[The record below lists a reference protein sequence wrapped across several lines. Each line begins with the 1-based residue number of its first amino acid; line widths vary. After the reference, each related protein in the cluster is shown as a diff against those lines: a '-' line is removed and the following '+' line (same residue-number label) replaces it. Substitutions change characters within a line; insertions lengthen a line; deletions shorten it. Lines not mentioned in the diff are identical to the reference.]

1 MKSPFPKPPTTFGV
15 SSSSSSLVVAE
26 EKTVNTLREMTGED
40 VKNTP
45 PPITRDETNEDDDA
59 DDDSKTCLLRTKKST
74 SSSLEEEEEEEN
86 DDAKAKKR
94 RRLLLDRRMMG
105 VPPPPTT
112 TLSANAKVAKAT
124 RLESSVFVKKAEKNE
139 ILRDLNTKEEE
150 EKKTDYYYYSV
161 DANEC
166 VHFSIVDKTE
176 EEEEEENN
184 DEANN
189 KGGNFF
195 SAAASKE
202 KRTFEPEFTHQV
214 FRDDETIYGYS
225 EDLRVE
231 VMCLP
236 NVYERYVDVSYSEK
250 VRSSLNPAD
259 DIRANL
265 NGWFPEEGTK
275 ATKEAFMKRAKETSE
290 MEIPGNGG
298 KVIAEWDGEGEESEL
313 KYSIRQYEFKDSER
327 TTVGRWHD
335 NVEPFVAFYIDA
347 ASKIDKNDGRWL
359 WFVLIAQ
366 RKDNLK
372 RWATCGFT
380 TVYQFYAHPFQ
391 RRLRIS
397 QVLVLPPYQR
407 KGFGAKLLDAVRAY
421 ARMQDEAGEGKE
433 VADITVEDPT
443 DQLQRLRDVRDCI
456 AATENKDIVLAVK
469 TAARRAFAAAQ
480 SSTADPLHRKQKLKQ
495 AQAALRL
502 PKRCYETNFK
512 KDLKICEPQA
522 KRVWEALLFVW
533 AKQCQAPS
541 EGVVADAFR
550 TNVLNRLKK
559 KHMAS
564 LGKGEDDVGS
574 KRIRDT
580 KDGGFVMCKGGGEGE
595 RVEIEDTPSIPTA
608 AETQPRNNREDE
620 DEDEDATPKDPAE
633 ALAQL
638 FHECMQ
644 NLAYLSTVAKLSS
657 SSSE

>member
-15 SSSSSSLVVAE
+15 SSSSLVVAE
-26 EKTVNTLREMTGED
+26 EKTVNTKREMTGED

-86 DDAKAKKR
+86 DDDAAKKR

-184 DEANN
+184 DEANNN

-620 DEDEDATPKDPAE
+620 DEDATPKDPAE

>member
-1 MKSPFPKPPTTFGV
+1 MKSPFPKPTTFFGV

-45 PPITRDETNEDDDA
+45 PPITRDETNEDDDD

-74 SSSLEEEEEEEN
+74 SSSLEEEEEEN
-86 DDAKAKKR
+86 DDDAAKKR
-94 RRLLLDRRMMG
+94 RRLLLDRRMG

-112 TLSANAKVAKAT
+112 TSANAKVAKAT

-150 EKKTDYYYYSV
+150 EEGKKTDYYYYSV

-195 SAAASKE
+195 SAAALSKE

-290 MEIPGNGG
+290 MEIPGNGREGDRGVGWRRRG
-298 KVIAEWDGEGEESEL
+298 KRVEVFHSA
-313 KYSIRQYEFKDSER
+313 IR
-327 TTVGRWHD
+327 
-335 NVEPFVAFYIDA
+335 I
-347 ASKIDKNDGRWL
+347 
-359 WFVLIAQ
+359 
-366 RKDNLK
+366 
-372 RWATCGFT
+372 
-380 TVYQFYAHPFQ
+380 
-391 RRLRIS
+391 
-397 QVLVLPPYQR
+397 
-407 KGFGAKLLDAVRAY
+407 
-421 ARMQDEAGEGKE
+421 
-433 VADITVEDPT
+433 
-443 DQLQRLRDVRDCI
+443 QRLRED
-456 AATENKDIVLAVK
+456 N
-469 TAARRAFAAAQ
+469 RRA
-480 SSTADPLHRKQKLKQ
+480 
-495 AQAALRL
+495 
-502 PKRCYETNFK
+502 
-512 KDLKICEPQA
+512 
-522 KRVWEALLFVW
+522 
-533 AKQCQAPS
+533 
-541 EGVVADAFR
+541 
-550 TNVLNRLKK
+550 
-559 KHMAS
+559 MA
-564 LGKGEDDVGS
+564 
-574 KRIRDT
+574 R
-580 KDGGFVMCKGGGEGE
+580 
-595 RVEIEDTPSIPTA
+595 
-608 AETQPRNNREDE
+608 
-620 DEDEDATPKDPAE
+620 
-633 ALAQL
+633 
-638 FHECMQ
+638 
-644 NLAYLSTVAKLSS
+644 
-657 SSSE
+657 

>member
-1 MKSPFPKPPTTFGV
+1 MKSPKPTTP
-15 SSSSSSLVVAE
+15 
-26 EKTVNTLREMTGED
+26 TTTREMTGED
-40 VKNTP
+40 VKNNNAM
-45 PPITRDETNEDDDA
+45 RSNATNEDDD
-59 DDDSKTCLLRTKKST
+59 DDSKTFFRAK
-74 SSSLEEEEEEEN
+74 SSLEEEN
-86 DDAKAKKR
+86 DAAKKR
-94 RRLLLDRRMMG
+94 RRLLLDRRMG

-112 TLSANAKVAKAT
+112 ETTGTTTSSANAVAKAT
-124 RLESSVFVKKAEKNE
+124 RLEESGRVKVAGEKKIDFENE
-139 ILRDLNTKEEE
+139 RRDLNTTKEE
-150 EKKTDYYYYSV
+150 EKKKTLDDYCYSV

-184 DEANN
+184 EEGNNEEAKKKTTTK
-189 KGGNFF
+189 KGGQFF

-456 AATENKDIVLAVK
+456 AASENKDIVLAVK

-608 AETQPRNNREDE
+608 ETRPRDRTRENE
-620 DEDEDATPKDPAE
+620 NEDEDATPKDPAE

-644 NLAYLSTVAKLSS
+644 NLAYLSTVVAKLSS
-657 SSSE
+657 SSSEES

>member
-1 MKSPFPKPPTTFGV
+1 
-15 SSSSSSLVVAE
+15 
-26 EKTVNTLREMTGED
+26 MTGED
-40 VKNTP
+40 VKNNNAM
-45 PPITRDETNEDDDA
+45 RSNATNEDDD
-59 DDDSKTCLLRTKKST
+59 DDSKTFFRAK
-74 SSSLEEEEEEEN
+74 SSLEEEN
-86 DDAKAKKR
+86 DAAKKR
-94 RRLLLDRRMMG
+94 RRLLLDRRMG

-112 TLSANAKVAKAT
+112 ETTGTTTSSANAVAKAT
-124 RLESSVFVKKAEKNE
+124 RLEESGRVKVAGEKKIDFENE
-139 ILRDLNTKEEE
+139 RRDLNTTKEE
-150 EKKTDYYYYSV
+150 EKKKTLDDYCYSV

-184 DEANN
+184 EEGNNEEAKKKTTTK
-189 KGGNFF
+189 KGGQFF

-456 AATENKDIVLAVK
+456 AASENKDIVLAVK

-608 AETQPRNNREDE
+608 ETRPRDRTRENE
-620 DEDEDATPKDPAE
+620 NEDEDATPKDPAE

-644 NLAYLSTVAKLSS
+644 NLAYLSTVVAKLSS
-657 SSSE
+657 SSSEES

>member
-1 MKSPFPKPPTTFGV
+1 MKSPKPTTP
-15 SSSSSSLVVAE
+15 
-26 EKTVNTLREMTGED
+26 TTTREMTGED
-40 VKNTP
+40 VKNNNAM
-45 PPITRDETNEDDDA
+45 RSNATNEDDD
-59 DDDSKTCLLRTKKST
+59 DDSKTFFRAK
-74 SSSLEEEEEEEN
+74 SSLEEEN
-86 DDAKAKKR
+86 DAAKKR
-94 RRLLLDRRMMG
+94 RRLLLDRRMG

-112 TLSANAKVAKAT
+112 ETTGTTTSSANAVAKAT
-124 RLESSVFVKKAEKNE
+124 RLEESGRVKVAGEKKIDFENE
-139 ILRDLNTKEEE
+139 RRDLNATKEEE
-150 EKKTDYYYYSV
+150 KKKTLDDYYYYSV

-184 DEANN
+184 EEGNNEEAKKKTTTK
-189 KGGNFF
+189 KGGQFF

-456 AATENKDIVLAVK
+456 AASENKDIVLAVK

-608 AETQPRNNREDE
+608 ETRPRDRTRENE
-620 DEDEDATPKDPAE
+620 NEDEDATPKDPAE

-644 NLAYLSTVAKLSS
+644 NLAYLSTVVAKLSS
-657 SSSE
+657 SSSEES

>member
-1 MKSPFPKPPTTFGV
+1 MKSPKPTKPTPP
-15 SSSSSSLVVAE
+15 A
-26 EKTVNTLREMTGED
+26 REMTGED
-40 VKNTP
+40 VKNNT
-45 PPITRDETNEDDDA
+45 TTMSSNATNEDDD
-59 DDDSKTCLLRTKKST
+59 SKTFFRAK
-74 SSSLEEEEEEEN
+74 SSLEEEEEEN
-86 DDAKAKKR
+86 DAAKKR
-94 RRLLLDRRMMG
+94 RRLLLDRRMG

-112 TLSANAKVAKAT
+112 GTTTSSAANAVAKAT
-124 RLESSVFVKKAEKNE
+124 RLEESVRVVAGEKKIDFENE
-139 ILRDLNTKEEE
+139 RRDLNKTKEEE
-150 EKKTDYYYYSV
+150 EKKKTLDYYYSV

-176 EEEEEENN
+176 EEEEKEGNNEE
-184 DEANN
+184 AKKTTK
-189 KGGNFF
+189 KGGHFF
-195 SAAASKE
+195 SAASKE

-608 AETQPRNNREDE
+608 ETRPRDTRENE

-657 SSSE
+657 SSEE

>member
-1 MKSPFPKPPTTFGV
+1 MKSPKPTKPTPP
-15 SSSSSSLVVAE
+15 A
-26 EKTVNTLREMTGED
+26 REMTGED
-40 VKNTP
+40 VKNNT
-45 PPITRDETNEDDDA
+45 TTMSSNATNEDDD
-59 DDDSKTCLLRTKKST
+59 SKTFFRAK
-74 SSSLEEEEEEEN
+74 SSLEEEEEEN
-86 DDAKAKKR
+86 DAAKKR
-94 RRLLLDRRMMG
+94 RRLLLDRRMG

-112 TLSANAKVAKAT
+112 GTTTSSAANAVAKAT
-124 RLESSVFVKKAEKNE
+124 RLEESVRVVAGEKKIDFENE
-139 ILRDLNTKEEE
+139 RRDLNKTKEEE
-150 EKKTDYYYYSV
+150 EKKKTLDYYYSV

-176 EEEEEENN
+176 EEEEKEGNNEEAKKNTK
-184 DEANN
+184 
-189 KGGNFF
+189 KGGHFF
-195 SAAASKE
+195 SAASKE

-608 AETQPRNNREDE
+608 ETRPRDTRENE

-657 SSSE
+657 SSSSEE

>member
-1 MKSPFPKPPTTFGV
+1 MKSPPTKPTT
-15 SSSSSSLVVAE
+15 
-26 EKTVNTLREMTGED
+26 TREMTGED
-40 VKNTP
+40 VKNNT
-45 PPITRDETNEDDDA
+45 TTMSSNATNEDDD
-59 DDDSKTCLLRTKKST
+59 DDSKTFFRTK
-74 SSSLEEEEEEEN
+74 SSLEEEEN
-86 DDAKAKKR
+86 DAAKKR
-94 RRLLLDRRMMG
+94 RRLLLDRRMG
-105 VPPPPTT
+105 VPPPTT
-112 TLSANAKVAKAT
+112 TTTGTTSSANAVAKAT
-124 RLESSVFVKKAEKNE
+124 RLESVCVVAGEKKIDFENE
-139 ILRDLNTKEEE
+139 RDLNTKEEE
-150 EKKTDYYYYSV
+150 KKKTLDYYYSV

-176 EEEEEENN
+176 EEEEEEEGNN
-184 DEANN
+184 EEAKNTK
-189 KGGNFF
+189 KGGHFF
-195 SAAASKE
+195 SAASKE

-580 KDGGFVMCKGGGEGE
+580 KDGFVMCKGGGEGE

-608 AETQPRNNREDE
+608 ETRPRDTRENE

-657 SSSE
+657 ESSES

>member
-1 MKSPFPKPPTTFGV
+1 
-15 SSSSSSLVVAE
+15 
-26 EKTVNTLREMTGED
+26 MTGED
-40 VKNTP
+40 VKNNNAM
-45 PPITRDETNEDDDA
+45 RSNATNEDDD
-59 DDDSKTCLLRTKKST
+59 DDSKTFFRAK
-74 SSSLEEEEEEEN
+74 SSLEEEN
-86 DDAKAKKR
+86 DAAKKR
-94 RRLLLDRRMMG
+94 RRLLLDRRMG
-105 VPPPPTT
+105 VPPPRTTETTGTT
-112 TLSANAKVAKAT
+112 TSSANAVAKAT
-124 RLESSVFVKKAEKNE
+124 RLEESGRVKVAGEKKIDFENE
-139 ILRDLNTKEEE
+139 RRDLNTTKEE
-150 EKKTDYYYYSV
+150 EKKKTLDDYCYSV

-184 DEANN
+184 EEENNEEAKKKTTTK
-189 KGGNFF
+189 KGGQFF

-456 AATENKDIVLAVK
+456 AASENKDIVLAVK

-608 AETQPRNNREDE
+608 ETRPRDHTRENE
-620 DEDEDATPKDPAE
+620 NEDEDATPKDPAE

-644 NLAYLSTVAKLSS
+644 NLAYLSTVVAKLSS
-657 SSSE
+657 SSKSEE